1 MKIDVLCTGANHP
14 IRPLLDSWVQRQGAV
29 GHQARLIDRVEAAIG
44 GDMLLLISCSE
55 IVNAE
60 VRGRYNHTLVIHASD
75 LPHGRGWSPHV
86 WEILNGADQL
96 TVTLLEAAD
105 KVDSGAIWRKVSV
118 PLAGHELADEI
129 NAKLFAAELDLMDF
143 AVAAADTVQPVP
155 QAANIE
161 PSYYPRRTADMSEL
175 DPTRS
180 LAEQFDLLRVADPAR
195 YPAFFWWRGHRYILK
210 IKKAD
215 P

>member
-44 GDMLLLISCSE
+44 GDMLLLISCSD
-55 IVNAE
+55 IVGAE

-180 LAEQFDLLRVADPAR
+180 LAEQFDLLRVADPTR